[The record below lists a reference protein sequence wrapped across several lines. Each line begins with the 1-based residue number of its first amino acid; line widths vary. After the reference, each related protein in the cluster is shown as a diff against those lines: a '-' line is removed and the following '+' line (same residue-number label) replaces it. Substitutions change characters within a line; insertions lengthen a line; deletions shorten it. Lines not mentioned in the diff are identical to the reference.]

1 MQSGKRE
8 FKGRGAGE
16 GLAVVNGHQCGVE
29 GVAVVIPPLSREI
42 IMGRCEHPLPGASSA
57 YSK

>member
-1 MQSGKRE
+1 MERFVKRE

-29 GVAVVIPPLSREI
+29 GGAVEINRECLFAI
-42 IMGRCEHPLPGASSA
+42 FRFMICD
-57 YSK
+57 